1 MRRVRTIVVATT
13 LAAAAF
19 VSIPGAVAAPPG
31 TNGDIA
37 FNRLTHGQFDIWVV
51 DDESTSTVRLTRTD
65 RFNEDMP
72 EWSPDGTQIAYAR
85 CGRTEPPTAT
95 SS

>member
-1 MRRVRTIVVATT
+1 
-13 LAAAAF
+13 